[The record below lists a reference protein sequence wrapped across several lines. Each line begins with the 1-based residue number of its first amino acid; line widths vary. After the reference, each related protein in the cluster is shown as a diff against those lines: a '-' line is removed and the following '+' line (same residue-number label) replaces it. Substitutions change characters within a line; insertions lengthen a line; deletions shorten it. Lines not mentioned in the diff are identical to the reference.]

1 MWISACHLGELSRS
15 PELCRRQL
23 LDFDDWNESAL
34 QFFNDEIFLSDNMII
49 ALRSKLSLLASFIFL
64 KYYGSQIS
72 VGNVLFF
79 VVVQMVNSL
88 FSQTHVRQMKSD
100 HRA

>member
-1 MWISACHLGELSRS
+1 MWISACHLGELRS

-34 QFFNDEIFLSDNMII
+34 QLFDEEIFSSDNMII

-72 VGNVLFF
+72 VGKVLFF
-79 VVVQMVNSL
+79 GLQMVSSQ
-88 FSQTHVRQMKSD
+88 FSQTHVRHMKSD